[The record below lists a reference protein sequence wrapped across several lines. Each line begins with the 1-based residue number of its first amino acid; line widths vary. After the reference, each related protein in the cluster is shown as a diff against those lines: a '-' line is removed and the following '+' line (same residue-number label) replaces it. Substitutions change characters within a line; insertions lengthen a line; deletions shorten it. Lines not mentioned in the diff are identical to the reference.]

1 MNINLENEN
10 EFLNFGKG
18 ARKRFAEKRIAKG
31 KKPLLGIGAKQ
42 VKLANANVEKAKTT
56 AEKVAEEMTP
66 EIDVTGLGGEMPN
79 VELDLPSDT
88 GLDNGILSV
97 ADETATAEA
106 GFLAKNKKTLMLVGG
121 LLAVGSIVYFGF
133 GKKLGIR

>member
-10 EFLNFGKG
+10 EFLNFGK
-18 ARKRFAEKRIAKG
+18 ATRKRFAEKRIAKG

-42 VKLANANVEKAKTT
+42 VKLANAEVEATPIPEATT
-56 AEKVAEEMTP
+56 EP
-66 EIDVTGLGGEMPN
+66 EIDIAGLPSDDYN
-79 VELDLPSDT
+79 VELDLPAET

-106 GFLAKNKKTLMLVGG
+106 GFLSKNKKTLMIVGG
-121 LLAVGSIVYFGF
+121 LLAVGSVVYFGF